1 MSWKQKQMKNKK
13 MPVNSAGSSVQ
24 LSIEGKTAFS
34 TWAMR
39 FPSQRAR
46 ANFHGQISTS
56 AKGLSRTVCAVGP
69 FIIFSFSAL
78 LLQGRVLAAGQVDW
92 KQKASESSLF
102 PSRSVLLCIFFVPS
116 FILLPFTPQ
125 GRSNKLQEQMFL
137 ISLDT
142 SYWYTELYFLV
153 KQWQDSLYLIEVA

>member
-1 MSWKQKQMKNKK
+1 

-24 LSIEGKTAFS
+24 LSVEGKTAVS
-34 TWAMR
+34 AWAMK
-39 FPSQRAR
+39 FPSQQAT

-56 AKGLSRTVCAVGP
+56 AKGLSRTASAVGP

-78 LLQGRVLAAGQVDW
+78 LLQGRVLAGGQVEW
-92 KQKASESSLF
+92 KQEASERTLF
-102 PSRSVLLCIFFVPS
+102 PPKSVLLCIFFVLS
-116 FILLPFTPQ
+116 FILLPFSPQ

-153 KQWQDSLYLIEVA
+153 KQWQDSLYLIRIAWFSRGANIDIYL